1 MRSTAVLIVLLTFA
15 GLNSVSGAG
24 TCSQSAAQCRGSA
37 GAGQPGIT
45 SNCESARQS
54 CLKTGVFV
62 GPQSGKMWTGL
73 KKE

>member
-1 MRSTAVLIVLLTFA
+1 MRCIAISIVLLTFA
-15 GLNSVSGAG
+15 DISSVSAAG

-37 GAGQPGIT
+37 GASQPSIT
-45 SNCESARQS
+45 SSCESARQS

-62 GPQSGKMWTGL
+62 GPQSGKMWSGL